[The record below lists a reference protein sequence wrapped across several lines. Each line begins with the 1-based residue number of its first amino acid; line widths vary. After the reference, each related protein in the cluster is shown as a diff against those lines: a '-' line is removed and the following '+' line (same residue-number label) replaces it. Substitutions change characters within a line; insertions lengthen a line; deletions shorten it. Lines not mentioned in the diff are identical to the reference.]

1 MTSRRDLFLSAP
13 MPGERPLKGLSR
25 LSLICARDM
34 AAIQHADAR
43 RSGDDVQRVDAL
55 LVMMRV
61 RAEIAHRAQE
71 HARQVRAA

>member
-1 MTSRRDLFLSAP
+1 MIARRDLYLSAP
-13 MPGERPLKGLSR
+13 MAGDRPLKGLSR

-43 RSGDDVQRVDAL
+43 RSGDDAQRVDAL
-55 LVMMRV
+55 LIMMRV
-61 RAEIAHRAQE
+61 RAEIAHRAKE